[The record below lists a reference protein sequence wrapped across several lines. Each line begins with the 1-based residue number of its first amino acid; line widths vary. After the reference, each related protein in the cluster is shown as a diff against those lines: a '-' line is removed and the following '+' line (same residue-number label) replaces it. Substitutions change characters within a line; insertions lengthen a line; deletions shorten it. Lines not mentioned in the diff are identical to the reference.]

1 MTFTERR
8 QRVTDTDGVL
18 LFLEM
23 SAPSMPE
30 VLRIVNDRQNWTSNG
45 HEYIGFPFQ
54 FKASDDVSGQ
64 PARAQIVVDNVGR
77 SLTEDLERMAP
88 NETVDIRIMV
98 SDRVNPNVYEQDIM
112 LPQMRVSVNTSTV
125 TVQAGDDFI
134 MRQQAV
140 QLRFTPHLTPGLF

>member
-1 MTFTERR
+1 MTFQERR
-8 QRVTDTDGVL
+8 QRVTDTSGVL

-30 VLRIVNDRQNWTSNG
+30 VLRIVNDTQNWTSNG

-54 FKASDDVSGQ
+54 FKLPDDVSGQ
-64 PARAQIVVDNVGR
+64 STRAQIVVDNVGR

-98 SDRVNPNVYEQDIM
+98 SDRVNPNAYEQDIR
-112 LPQMRVSVNTSTV
+112 LPMMRVSVNASTV

>member
-1 MTFTERR
+1 MTFQERR
-8 QRVTDTDGVL
+8 QRVTDTSGVL

-23 SAPSMPE
+23 SAPSMSE
-30 VLRIVNDRQNWTSNG
+30 VLRIVNDTQNWTSNG

-54 FKASDDVSGQ
+54 FKLPDDVSGQ
-64 PARAQIVVDNVGR
+64 STRAQIVVDNVGR

-98 SDRVNPNVYEQDIM
+98 SDRVNPNAYEQDIR
-112 LPQMRVSVNTSTV
+112 LPMMRVSVNASTV